1 MAALQCEICG
11 GKLMGRPGGIFEC
24 DSCGMEYD
32 TAWAKAKIQEIKGTV
47 QVEGTVEVQG
57 TVKVDGPVRVEGN
70 VTADAMLQRGFM
82 ALKANEK
89 EKADEFFERALDIQ
103 PRCSMAYLGKLLCKT
118 DCKELSELE
127 DIYTG
132 TPKFELFSHWTYEK
146 LIEMPQFQKALEFAD
161 GETQSLISGWNKKR
175 AERLSRDIQ
184 QRMINVEVR
193 EKMRKFNAQMP
204 QLVFP
209 TDGDV
214 SVLLP
219 DGSVLSGKNV
229 YGDTSRWRGII
240 QVLHVF
246 ASDDLLFTLGL
257 REDGTVVAT
266 QKIRADYKAVLEWKD
281 IKRLY
286 NIKGCVFGL
295 RKDGKVLLAGPEE
308 RMLPLFEIELWTDI
322 QSITGNWNWI
332 VGLTRYGTVM
342 CVSIKGEG
350 LKSGIDGLRDVK
362 EITAGF
368 SHTAC
373 LKEDGT
379 VVVEGRFSGC
389 REPQTIVARWS
400 DIAAIR
406 SGTDRLMGIR
416 KDGTVVCVPEY
427 SHCYTW
433 RDVADGVVFRDTPIG
448 ITPDGTVLAEN
459 PIRDKYAGS
468 VTLSGK
474 NWEQIQMLYAT
485 DTVVI
490 GLGKDGTL
498 RFAEPPK
505 KERFKNK
512 GIYQARL
519 FNRVE
524 TLAQDRME
532 MVRKLAEAKQRA
544 AEKQRAEK
552 LAKLKQEAGALQT
565 ELSNLK
571 GLFTGK
577 RRREIETRLTEIE
590 RELKGL
596 S

>member
-1 MAALQCEICG
+1 MAALQCDICG
-11 GKLMGRPGGIFEC
+11 GKLMGKPGGIFEC
-24 DSCGMEYD
+24 DSCGMEYN
-32 TAWAKAKIQEIKGTV
+32 TEWAKAKIQEIKGTV
-47 QVEGTVEVQG
+47 KVEGTVEVKG
-57 TVKVDGPVRVEGN
+57 TVKVDGPVKVEGN
-70 VTADAMLQRGFM
+70 VTVDAMLQRGFM
-82 ALKANEK
+82 ALKANDIN
-89 EKADEFFERALDIQ
+89 KADEFFERALDIH

-118 DCKELSELE
+118 NCKELSELE

-146 LIEMPQFQKALEFAD
+146 LIEMPQFRKALEFAD
-161 GETQSLISGWNKKR
+161 GETHALISAWNEKR
-175 AERLSRDIQ
+175 AERLGRDIQ
-184 QRMINVEVR
+184 QRMVNVDVR
-193 EKMRKFNAQMP
+193 EKIRIFNAQMP

-209 TDGDV
+209 TYGDV

-219 DGSVLSGKNV
+219 DGSVLSGENV
-229 YGDTSRWRGII
+229 YGDTSRWKGII

-246 ASDDLLFTLGL
+246 VSDDLLFTLGL

-281 IKRLY
+281 INRLY

-295 RKDGKVLLAGPEE
+295 RKDGKILLAGPEE

-322 QSITGNWNWI
+322 QSITGNWDWI
-332 VGLTRYGTVM
+332 VGLTKYGTVM

-350 LKSGIDGLRDVK
+350 LKSGIDGLGNVT

-368 SHTAC
+368 NHTAC

-389 REPQTIVARWS
+389 REPQTIVAQWR

-406 SGTDRLMGIR
+406 SGQDRLMGIR

-427 SHCYTW
+427 SSCYTW

-448 ITPDGTVLAEN
+448 IASDGTVVAEN
-459 PIRDKYAGS
+459 PIKDTYAGS
-468 VTLSGK
+468 VTLSGN

-485 DTVVI
+485 DTAVI

-498 RFAEPPK
+498 RFAESPK
-505 KERFKNK
+505 KERFQNK
-512 GIYQARL
+512 EICQARL

-524 TLAQDRME
+524 TLDQDRME
-532 MVRKLAEAKQRA
+532 MAHKLAEAKRRA

-552 LAKLKQEAGALQT
+552 VAKLKKEAGALQA

-571 GLFTGK
+571 GLFIGK
-577 RRREIETRLTEIE
+577 RRREIEARLAEIE

-596 S
+596 K